1 MDSVTARPAAKGA
14 ETVVRVGERIVDA
27 VSHVASLSLLFLTTG
42 LLLGI
47 VLRWFAI
54 DNSWT
59 YGFDLISLVWVA
71 FGGAVVAAKF
81 DYHVT
86 AGIALET
93 HFPRLGLAL
102 PVVRFVI
109 VIGFLVL
116 FLISGW
122 QDTSNSYL
130 NHETTYDV
138 TEWPVWVSKA
148 ALPVGCLFWAF
159 TEVVKFG
166 RALLSR

>member
-1 MDSVTARPAAKGA
+1 MDSAPARATPRGA

-27 VSHVASLSLLFLTTG
+27 VSHLASLSLLFLTAG

-86 AGIALET
+86 AGISLET
-93 HFPRLGLAL
+93 HFPRLGIAL
-102 PVVRFVI
+102 PLVRFVI

-122 QDTSNSYL
+122 QDVSNSYL

-138 TEWPVWVSKA
+138 TEWPVWVGKA

-159 TEVVKFG
+159 AEVVKFG
-166 RALLSR
+166 RALLAR

>member
-1 MDSVTARPAAKGA
+1 MDSAPARAAPRGA
-14 ETVVRVGERIVDA
+14 ETTVRVGERIVDA
-27 VSHVASLSLLFLTTG
+27 VSHVASLSLLFLTVG

-59 YGFDLISLVWVA
+59 YGFDLISLVWVG

-86 AGIALET
+86 AGISLET
-93 HFPRLGLAL
+93 HFPRLGVAL
-102 PVVRFVI
+102 PVLRFVI

-138 TEWPVWVSKA
+138 TEWPVWVGKA

-159 TEVVKFG
+159 TEIVKFG
-166 RALLSR
+166 RALLAR